1 MLFPGVDEHRVVVR
15 ERTDAAAHIEKG
27 IVAANFQQDV
37 ARPMSVRNKRAVHIE
52 QRYAT
57 ELALEYAKRP

>member
-1 MLFPGVDEHRVVVR
+1 
-15 ERTDAAAHIEKG
+15 
-27 IVAANFQQDV
+27 VAANFQQDV